1 MKWPMEFLGIV
12 TSFSLFSLMVSPPL
26 KGEDFIKKGGHSNV
40 TFLSGGVGSDERE
53 VLAEMGKNYPVKL
66 IFSNRKGEFLSNV
79 MVRVL
84 DKAGHPLLT
93 TVSNGPWLFL
103 DLPPGAYHVEA
114 TFREVRKILSPI
126 EITEGERQVL
136 SLIW

>member
-1 MKWPMEFLGIV
+1 MKWPMEFLMIV
-12 TSFSLFSLMVSPPL
+12 ASFSLLSLMVPTPL

-53 VLAEMGKNYPVKL
+53 LLAKMGKNYPLKL

-84 DKAGHPLLT
+84 
-93 TVSNGPWLFL
+93 
-103 DLPPGAYHVEA
+103 E
-114 TFREVRKILSPI
+114 
-126 EITEGERQVL
+126 
-136 SLIW
+136 